1 MKVTGFK
8 FFPKTLYFK
17 NPFASSIQN
26 FNKRKVFVLALKD
39 ENGKYFYGEAAPL
52 PGFGMESYEDVE
64 NSLSRLSDII
74 VGRNLLS
81 FSDVTNFNLESPTI
95 NFAIE
100 HAMFNKAVLEG
111 SLQIPGI
118 KIPVNALLD
127 IKDPGQMKEQLSKLN
142 SENFSAIKI
151 KLGRRNFTE
160 DLKIL
165 DQVSGSLRSNQ
176 KLRLDINGSWSF
188 NKALQNIKQLYDY
201 PIEYIEQPVSSLTEL
216 IKFADES
223 PIPIAVDESIK
234 TFHDAENVINNSRID
249 FLIIKPML
257 FGGINKTLQL
267 VNLAEENN
275 KFVIVSSS
283 LESPFAHLP
292 LFYIA
297 SKIKHNLPHGLSTY
311 NLFKNINYIN
321 GIIIQRGVV
330 NISSKEYIDTLNTF
344 SGQYDD

>member
-8 FFPKTLYFK
+8 FFSKTLYFK
-17 NPFASSIQN
+17 NHFVSSKQTFDN
-26 FNKRKVFVLALKD
+26 RKIFILALKNED
-39 ENGKYFYGEAAPL
+39 GKYFYGEAAPL
-52 PGFGMESYEDVE
+52 PGFGTESYEDVE
-64 NSLSRLSDII
+64 KYLNRLSEMII
-74 VGRNLLS
+74 GRNLLS
-81 FSDVTNFNLESPTI
+81 FSDVNTLNLESPTI
-95 NFAIE
+95 HFAIE
-100 HAMFNKAVLEG
+100 HAVFNNAVIEG
-111 SLQIPGI
+111 NIQIPDI

-127 IKDPGQMKEQLSKLN
+127 IKDPGQMTEQLSKLN
-142 SENFSAIKI
+142 SENFSVIKI
-151 KLGRRNFTE
+151 KLGRKDFAE

-165 DQVSGSLRSNQ
+165 EQVSRYLRSNQ

-188 NKALQNIKQLYDY
+188 NKALQNIKQLSGY

-216 IKFADES
+216 IKLADAS

-234 TFHDAENVINNSRID
+234 TFHDAENIINNSRID

-267 VNLAEENN
+267 VNLAESNN
-275 KFVIVSSS
+275 KFVIISSS

-311 NLFKNINYIN
+311 NVFKNINYIN
-321 GIIIQRGVV
+321 VFNMQSGVV
-330 NISSKEYIDTLNTF
+330 NISSKEYIDTLKTF
-344 SGQYDD
+344 SAQYDE